1 MQEDSGKARSRI
13 TARHKMVFFMI
24 VLLSD
29 VLDVGFTY
37 IDAKDPE
44 ILQLFRNFFKKISAY
59 AFPTDPN
66 RLIFSMT
73 ARLI

>member
-44 ILQLFRNFFKKISAY
+44 ILQLVRNFFKKVQLTPSP
-59 AFPTDPN
+59 PT
-66 RLIFSMT
+66 RTGSFSP
-73 ARLI
+73 